1 MACAARPAGHA
12 FTSLPARL
20 SDPTIPHTPPIPMAR
35 FDHCL
40 DKLALEVETRNMVN
54 AKRNQ
59 VTGKLLSYFDTLVG
73 HRILKATGELYKS
86 VETKINEIVD
96 SADCSGYRTYIEAG
110 PRLLWFHIDKTYG
123 WKQGVDYVKACA
135 CLAIIDHG
143 VLVDT
148 ISASPLREEHRTEDI
163 INAQDQIER
172 LEVRVSELKSTI
184 REFNSFRCC

>member
-1 MACAARPAGHA
+1 
-12 FTSLPARL
+12 
-20 SDPTIPHTPPIPMAR
+20 MAR

-40 DKLALEVETRNMVN
+40 DKLALEVETRNMVS
-54 AKRNQ
+54 AKCNQ
-59 VTGKLLSYFDTLVG
+59 VTGKLLSYLDTLVG
-73 HRILKATGELYKS
+73 HRILKATGGLYKS
-86 VETKINEIVD
+86 VETKINKIID
-96 SADCSGYRTYIEAG
+96 SADCSGYRTYIEVG
-110 PRLLWFHIDKTYG
+110 PCLLWFHIDKTYG

-148 ISASPLREEHRTEDI
+148 ISASLLRTEHRTEDI

-172 LEVRVSELKSTI
+172 LEVRVSELKSRI